1 MGSIMGIIINTYSDE
16 DIVKTFLVL
25 ELYDA
30 AALSTNIA
38 AQAKNA
44 KKWANT
50 YIGRETDF
58 TIAELAEI
66 KNEGIILSTS
76 QKTACFMELKRQERA
91 PKIAEETKMDCDA
104 ADAILNAWCKNN
116 GIAPASEKQ
125 AVPTSVKIPFLHSE
139 EVI

>member
-1 MGSIMGIIINTYSDE
+1 MALILNTYSEE

-30 AALSTNIA
+30 AALTTNIA

-58 TIAELAEI
+58 TDVELAEI
-66 KNEGIILSTS
+66 KNEGIILATS
-76 QKTACFMELKRQERA
+76 QKTACLMELKRQERA
-91 PKIAEETKMDCDA
+91 DKVSEETKMDCDA
-104 ADAILNAWCKNN
+104 AEAILNDWCHNN
-116 GIAPASEKQ
+116 GIIPASEKK
-125 AVPTSVKIPFLHSE
+125 AVPTSVKIPFLYSE

>member
-1 MGSIMGIIINTYSDE
+1 MALIAGTYSEE

-30 AALSTNIA
+30 AALTTNIT

-50 YIGRETDF
+50 FIGRQSDF
-58 TIAELAEI
+58 TVAELAEV

-76 QKTACFMELKRQERA
+76 QKTACLMELKRQERA
-91 PKIAEETKMDCDA
+91 PKIAEETKIDCDA
-104 ADAILNAWCKNN
+104 AEATLVAWCHNN
-116 GIAPASEKQ
+116 GITPASEKK
-125 AVPTSVKIPFLHSE
+125 ARPTTPVILFAHSAEDSVI
-139 EVI
+139 

>member
-1 MGSIMGIIINTYSDE
+1 MALITDTYSDE
-16 DIVKTFLVL
+16 DTVKTFLVL

-30 AALSTNIA
+30 AALSTNIV

-58 TIAELAEI
+58 TVAELAEI

-76 QKTACFMELKRQERA
+76 QKTACYMELKRQERA

-104 ADAILNAWCKNN
+104 ADAILNAWCHNN
-116 GIAPASEKQ
+116 GIIPASEKK
-125 AVPTSVKIPFLHSE
+125 AVPTSVKIPFVYSE

>member
-1 MGSIMGIIINTYSDE
+1 MVLITDTYSEE

-58 TIAELAEI
+58 TDAELAEV

-76 QKTACFMELKRQERA
+76 QKTACLMELKRQERA
-91 PKIAEETKMDCDA
+91 DKVSEETKMDCDGA
-104 ADAILNAWCKNN
+104 EEILNAWCKNN
-116 GIAPASEKQ
+116 GITPASEKN
-125 AVPTSVKIPFLHSE
+125 AVPTSVKIAFVYSE